1 MEFGVRMTVKGF
13 LICYLFYDSYK
24 AAWALLPF
32 AIFDFRN
39 LRRHKLAKQQR
50 ELSVEFRSMAES
62 VAASLNA
69 GYSLEHAFENAKN
82 DLALLYEEDAMICK
96 EVERIIAGIH
106 MNIPVEELL
115 KDFGNRSGMEDIQN
129 FANVVAAAKKS
140 GGNLIQI
147 IEKTVNCITDKI
159 AVEEEIATMISAK
172 KLEEQIMKGMP
183 YAIIFYLR
191 VSNGDFMDVL
201 YHNVFGIFC
210 MTVFLVITYL
220 AELWADHIM
229 EIQV

>member
-1 MEFGVRMTVKGF
+1 
-13 LICYLFYDSYK
+13 
-24 AAWALLPF
+24 
-32 AIFDFRN
+32 
-39 LRRHKLAKQQR
+39 
-50 ELSVEFRSMAES
+50 MAES

-82 DLALLYEEDAMICK
+82 DLALLYDENAMIRK
-96 EVERIIAGIH
+96 EVDRILAGIH
-106 MNIPVEELL
+106 MNIPVEDLL
-115 KDFGNRSGMEDIQN
+115 KDFGNRSGSEDIQN
-129 FANVVAAAKKS
+129 FANVVSAAKKS

-201 YHNVFGIFC
+201 YHNGFGIFC
-210 MTVFLVITYL
+210 MTVFLAVTYL